1 MKHIN
6 THHDL
11 MPTTYYY
18 HSCRGV
24 GASSS
29 DPATRNIRDSLRAST
44 IFFEY
49 MRGEAV
55 VDDEDVVINSGKVY
69 TISPSSVTCGT
80 PSN

>member
-1 MKHIN
+1 M
-6 THHDL
+6 
-11 MPTTYYY
+11 
-18 HSCRGV
+18 SRV

-55 VDDEDVVINSGKVY
+55 VDDEEVAINSGKVY
-69 TISPSSVTCGT
+69 TIS
-80 PSN
+80 